1 LLFYHEVMYIC
12 FDAEG
17 SEAMG
22 INVKFYDYLMFFLI
36 GLSGGLMAKIFG
48 SLLVFALVL
57 APAAAARMFS
67 AHVRTYL
74 INTVIL
80 TVLLGMVGLLMSIY
94 LDLPSSGMIA
104 ALTSAAYVASLL
116 YFKAMKKG

>member
-1 LLFYHEVMYIC
+1 M
-12 FDAEG
+12 
-17 SEAMG
+17 S
-22 INVKFYDYLMFFLI
+22 
-36 GLSGGLMAKIFG
+36 KIFG

-74 INTVIL
+74 INTMIL
-80 TVLLGMVGLLMSIY
+80 TIVLGMVGLFASIY

-104 ALTSAAYVASLL
+104 GLTSAAYVVSLF